1 MRNDRIKR
9 GIILMLVFM
18 LMFSVLIGRLFYL
31 QIVRGGEYAQNYA
44 LKIKREI
51 TLPGTR
57 GSIYD
62 RNGRPLA
69 VNELAWSVTIEDQEE
84 YRSERQRQLGLNS
97 RIYKTVCIIKDHG
110 DKVKNDLGIQPDG
123 NGGYEFTLDGFS
135 LDRFR
140 ADVFGRAD
148 IEDMDDEEKNASA
161 QDIVSLLA
169 DRFCIDSQDGR
180 KYTEEERD
188 DHGLPEQFD
197 DEELLDVLGLRYALS
212 LQSYQKYLPVT
223 VAENVSE
230 ETMAAVMEA
239 QDTLPGVDI
248 RQDSMRVYNG
258 GEACAPIV
266 GYTGKI
272 SPEEL
277 QEMKEDGYT
286 ADSVLGKSGM
296 EQYLNDVLQGRDGKQ
311 EICVDNTGRVTEDL
325 GVTEKAAAGRDV
337 YLTIDLE
344 LQQKTYA
351 ALEQKIADILVEN
364 LIDAKTFDKTEV
376 DDASDIKIPVYDAY
390 AALLTNGMIDAAHFQ
405 EQDAAENERSVY
417 QIFTGSKERV
427 LAEIQIMLEDART
440 PYRDLDEEMQEYCRF
455 IVNESGVVGDSGTE
469 DAKELSRQWE
479 SGEISVREYLEKAVQ
494 TGIIASGMA
503 DSDKEYL
510 TQEEACESI
519 CARILEKLD
528 MDTAFAGLVYK
539 NMLLKDEI
547 LPEQVC
553 AILYEQGAL
562 DIGDGEYEAWKS
574 GSISTYELMLRKIKA
589 LEITPADLALDPC
602 SGSAVVTDTGTG
614 EVLACV
620 SYPGYDNNRL
630 ANGTDTDYYNSL
642 LQNDSLPLFN
652 RATQQLSAPGSTFKP
667 VTVIA
672 GLEENVIESGTP
684 VTCDGV
690 FDKVEPP
697 LKCWNHAGHGTIHS
711 AAGALENSCNDY
723 LCEISYRLGMKG
735 NTAFSDEQALAYIQ
749 EYAALFDLDKKSGVE
764 LPESSPQITDSY
776 AIPSAIGQG
785 THNFSTVQMARYVT
799 TLANRGTSFRLS
811 LIKKTGDIAKE
822 PAEESTIELPQ
833 EVWDTVQ
840 DGMEGYIQSTGA
852 FDGFE
857 MTAAGKS
864 GTAQE
869 VSTRPDHGLFIGY
882 APAEEPEIAVAVR
895 IVNGYTAA
903 NAAQCGREVFE
914 TYFAGE

>member
-123 NGGYEFTLDGFS
+123 NGGYKFTLDGFS

-277 QEMKEDGYT
+277 EEMKEDGYT

-296 EQYLNDVLQGRDGKQ
+296 EQYLNDVLRGRDGKQ

-405 EQDAAENERSVY
+405 EQDAAENERAVY

-427 LAEIQIMLEDART
+427 LAEIQTMLEDART

-469 DAKELSRQWE
+469 EAKELSRQWE

-882 APAEEPEIAVAVR
+882 APAEEPEIAAAVR